1 MKAKYQITQISPV
14 NKGIKGLIIIKN
26 KTKKQGPIA
35 PLNQGVRGSS
45 PRWPTTIMD
54 KEKYFIKKLPV
65 RSFLIFTKLAVIQI
79 IVEAFLGEQ
88 LFVRALFND
97 VTFIHN

>member
-1 MKAKYQITQISPV
+1 MY
-14 NKGIKGLIIIKN
+14 NFIIKKQSFRLFFLYN
-26 KTKKQGPIA
+26 KTP
-35 PLNQGVRGSS
+35 N
-45 PRWPTTIMD
+45 W
-54 KEKYFIKKLPV
+54 E
-65 RSFLIFTKLAVIQI
+65 FLIFTELAVIQI